1 MKTLVEAGETDN
13 PGVDLGGGRSIKK
26 AGLAP
31 DYVSIRRQS
40 DLAPPVAGDTRLV
53 VLGAVRIEATRLI
66 DNVKISIT

>member
-1 MKTLVEAGETDN
+1 MEAGETN
-13 PGVDLGGGRSIKK
+13 FQEVEHVAAQRLTE

-40 DLAPPVAGDTRLV
+40 DLAPPATGDTRLV